1 MKKILFIIFAL
12 LFTGCEASYNLS
24 MDVDSIH
31 EETDMIVASDNEYKG
46 YVDTIGP
53 IYEYYLRNKVPLFV
67 NDEGFGTYRD
77 DYEYYDNGGF
87 SFNLLGDFNKDSFVN
102 SYIINF
108 AGEANTKV
116 TGNTVSL
123 SYNFSSDLFENY
135 NMLDKITINI
145 NDISNSIT
153 SNNAD
158 GVNINK
164 IINNE
169 ESLNNNNGKVY
180 TWVITKDNYLDK
192 NINFSYKKNKV
203 SVKKVI
209 DEYEKNSDKPMFKFS
224 IVLII
229 IFSISF
235 IIYKF
240 IALKFKSNNSI

>member
-192 NINFSYKKNKV
+192 TINFSYKKNKV